1 MAARRGG
8 LGRGLDSLIPN
19 SKAET
24 KQKKEKAAADEILT
38 DKNDNNTE
46 RIVIVGIDKVE
57 PDRNQPRKK
66 FDKEKLKELS
76 NSIKQFGII
85 TPLIVQ
91 QKDNY
96 FEIIAGERRWRA
108 ANMAGLKEI
117 PVIVK
122 NYEER
127 EAVEISIIENI
138 QREDLNPIEEAR
150 AYARLMD
157 EFSLRQED
165 IAKRVAKN
173 RSTITNAIRL
183 LRLSSDVQNMLIQGE
198 ISEGHART
206 LLSITDEDQQIA
218 AAKRIIDEKMT
229 VRDAEKAVKNI
240 LNPRKPSKKPEKSN
254 IDDLVFNNYE
264 EQLKEILGTKVKISR
279 KTHNKGSIEIEYY
292 SDDEFERV
300 FELLKSIR

>member
-19 SKAET
+19 SRAET

-157 EFSLRQED
+157 
-165 IAKRVAKN
+165 
-173 RSTITNAIRL
+173 
-183 LRLSSDVQNMLIQGE
+183 
-198 ISEGHART
+198 
-206 LLSITDEDQQIA
+206 
-218 AAKRIIDEKMT
+218 
-229 VRDAEKAVKNI
+229 
-240 LNPRKPSKKPEKSN
+240 
-254 IDDLVFNNYE
+254 
-264 EQLKEILGTKVKISR
+264 
-279 KTHNKGSIEIEYY
+279 
-292 SDDEFERV
+292 
-300 FELLKSIR
+300 